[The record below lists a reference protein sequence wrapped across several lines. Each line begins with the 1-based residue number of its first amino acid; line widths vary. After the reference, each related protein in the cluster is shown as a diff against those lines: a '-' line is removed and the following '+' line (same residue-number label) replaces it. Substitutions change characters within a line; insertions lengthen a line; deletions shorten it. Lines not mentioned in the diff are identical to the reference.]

1 MPKGKGADYDR
12 GHSAPCK
19 WAPWSEFRDGPTEL
33 VTAKI
38 IFVEG
43 ASPNVQEQEAFNSIR
58 VQNDPEVSSIFC
70 FLAATRC
77 KDDQNAAAICTSG
90 SPRLDPPNVY
100 MLEPGV
106 DHLCML
112 DPIGRWYCSE
122 MFWIYCGS

>member
-1 MPKGKGADYDR
+1 MIEVTQHHVNGLR
-12 GHSAPCK
+12 GLSFVTGRQN
-19 WAPWSEFRDGPTEL
+19 WSQRRSS
-33 VTAKI
+33 
-38 IFVEG
+38 FVEG
-43 ASPNVQEQEAFNSIR
+43 ASPNVQEQEVFNSIR

-90 SPRLDPPNVY
+90 SPRLEPPNVY

-122 MFWIYCGS
+122 MF